1 MRRGSI
7 VALLGL
13 ALIAGGIA
21 TAVAVVPT
29 WLPED
34 ASQQAGRIAFTFW
47 FVIAIC
53 IFIFAIVAAVMVY
66 SVIRFRVQED
76 DFEDGPPVHGHTG
89 LEITWTIIPFIL
101 VTAIA
106 IVSAIVLSRND
117 AQAKDTLRV
126 DVTAQQFTFTFSY
139 PDAGNVTSPVLMLP
153 KGRSVELYMRSLDV
167 IHSVFVPQFSQKED
181 IVPGLVT
188 QLHITPTRL
197 GTFPLECTELC
208 GLGHSLMR
216 SQAVVMELLR
226 LVRDD
231 ADIAKIDSTLK
242 RDPALAFKLLRL
254 VNSAAF
260 GLPVQITS
268 FQHAVMMLGY
278 KKLMRWL
285 SLLLATASKDTNTF
299 PLMHASIRRGMFLEI
314 IGADER
320 QTEIRDELF
329 ITGAFSLLDRITGAP
344 FAHLFELI
352 SLSESIVDAI
362 VRRSGPYAPYLNL
375 IEAIERSDPIAI
387 RKQADQLALPVG
399 ACNQALLKSM
409 TSAELLDA
417 EI

>member
-13 ALIAGGIA
+13 ALIAGGVA
-21 TAVAVVPT
+21 TAVAGVPT

-66 SVIRFRVQED
+66 AVIRFRGRED
-76 DFEDGPPVHGHTG
+76 DFEDGPPIHGHTG

-126 DVTAQQFTFTFSY
+126 DVTAQQFAFTFSY
-139 PDAGNVTSPVLMLP
+139 PDAGNVPSPVLMLP
-153 KGRSVELYMRSLDV
+153 KGRSVELYMRALDV

-216 SQAVVMELLR
+216 SQAVVMEP
-226 LVRDD
+226 
-231 ADIAKIDSTLK
+231 AAFDSWLEKQQKTAA
-242 RDPALAFKLLRL
+242 PTSSTTTSTPTSTPSPSSTPPSPPSPSP
-254 VNSAAF
+254 SAA
-260 GLPVQITS
+260 GLSV
-268 FQHAVMMLGY
+268 F
-278 KKLMRWL
+278 
-285 SLLLATASKDTNTF
+285 N
-299 PLMHASIRRGMFLEI
+299 
-314 IGADER
+314 
-320 QTEIRDELF
+320 
-329 ITGAFSLLDRITGAP
+329 
-344 FAHLFELI
+344 
-352 SLSESIVDAI
+352 
-362 VRRSGPYAPYLNL
+362 
-375 IEAIERSDPIAI
+375 
-387 RKQADQLALPVG
+387 
-399 ACNQALLKSM
+399 
-409 TSAELLDA
+409 
-417 EI
+417 